1 MTKKVNL
8 AILASVAV
16 GCVAFAQESA
26 TPTTSPEE
34 SHSSSPTATISP
46 GARNVPLRFVPPPM
60 EGTIS
65 LGIWDS
71 NDKLVR
77 VLHRESKIDIF
88 TIDENALKTTWDG
101 KNDAG
106 EDLTPGKYRARG
118 YLVAKLQVEDAGKVT
133 AAPD

>member
-8 AILASVAV
+8 AILASIAA

-26 TPTTSPEE
+26 SPTTSPEE

-77 VLHRESKIDIF
+77 MLHREAKIDSFIVE
-88 TIDENALKTTWDG
+88 ENSLSTSWDG
-101 KNDAG
+101 KSDTG
-106 EDLTPGKYRARG
+106 EELPAGKY
-118 YLVAKLQVEDAGKVT
+118 
-133 AAPD
+133 